1 MQTKRRESGRMKEIQ
16 RLINNKA
23 VEVTVAVNGKTVEKV
38 SIEVPEKRFNQSK
51 LRRVII
57 SSLDILKWNTKFH
70 FKNRH
75 YKEQNKIEEEII
87 NKNIKY

>member
-70 FKNRH
+70 FKKTSLQRT
-75 YKEQNKIEEEII
+75 EQN
-87 NKNIKY
+87 